1 MPIMNHLKT
10 TLNRSKATR
19 RARGP
24 SGLIFI
30 VDDNALLVEYAV
42 TVLKGE
48 GYEVQFFTDPKAVLK
63 AIKDANPKP
72 VALVTDYDMGEMN
85 GLDLIV
91 LSHKIH
97 PSLKTVLLSGTIDR
111 SFVSRHPAKVH
122 RFLGKPYQPAQL
134 KSLVGELLLT

>member
-1 MPIMNHLKT
+1 M
-10 TLNRSKATR
+10 RRTR
-19 RARGP
+19 VTRHARGP

-30 VDDNALLVEYAV
+30 VDDNMLLVEYAGA
-42 TVLKGE
+42 VLKGE
-48 GYEVQFFTDPKAVLK
+48 GYEVRFFTDPKEALK
-63 AIKDANPKP
+63 AIKESNPKP

-111 SFVSRHPAKVH
+111 TFVSKHPAKVH

-134 KSLVGELLLT
+134 KSMVGELLLS

>member
-1 MPIMNHLKT
+1 MRRTRT
-10 TLNRSKATR
+10 TRH
-19 RARGP
+19 ARGP

-30 VDDNALLVEYAV
+30 VDDNVLLVEYAGA
-42 TVLKGE
+42 VLKGE
-48 GYEVQFFTDPKAVLK
+48 GYEVKFFTDPKAVLK
-63 AIKDANPKP
+63 AIKEANPKP

-91 LSHKIH
+91 SSHRIH

-111 SFVSRHPAKVH
+111 AFIAQHPARVH

-134 KSLVGELLLT
+134 KSMVGELLLT